1 MDPPSQ
7 LGNEW
12 APLFP
17 RDPSFH
23 QGHFELVRAGLGPR
37 VGRLDLWAL
46 ALETPSGG
54 LRVI

>member
-17 RDPSFH
+17 RDPSIK
-23 QGHFELVRAGLGPR
+23 GHFELVRAGLGPR
-37 VGRLDLWAL
+37 VGHLDLWAL
-46 ALETPSGG
+46 ALEAPSGG
-54 LRVI
+54 PGVI